1 MDHLLSI
8 TLGGGEDFLFGGGGG
23 TWGGYVGV
31 LHGGVTWGCYM
42 GVLHG
47 FQGEQRG
54 DQPLLKEH
62 KGGGDYLALTD
73 H

>member
-1 MDHLLSI
+1 MR
-8 TLGGGEDFLFGGGGG
+8 
-23 TWGGYVGV
+23 
-31 LHGGVTWGCYM
+31 
-42 GVLHG
+42 VLHG

-62 KGGGDYLALTD
+62 KGGGGLLSIDCPLTAG

>member
-1 MDHLLSI
+1 M
-8 TLGGGEDFLFGGGGG
+8 
-23 TWGGYVGV
+23 GV
-31 LHGGVTWGCYM
+31 LRGGVTWGCYM

-62 KGGGDYLALTD
+62 KGGGGLLSIDRPLTAANEGGS
-73 H
+73 

>member
-1 MDHLLSI
+1 MCRDHLLSI
-8 TLGGGEDFLFGGGGG
+8 TLGGGEDFLLGGG
-23 TWGGYVGV
+23 YMGV
-31 LHGGVTWGCYM
+31 LHGGVKWGCYM
-42 GVLHG
+42 VFRVNRG
-47 FQGEQRG
+47 G

>member
-1 MDHLLSI
+1 MCRDHLLSI
-8 TLGGGEDFLFGGGGG
+8 TLGGGEDFLLGGG
-23 TWGGYVGV
+23 

-62 KGGGDYLALTD
+62 KGGDYLALTD

>member
-1 MDHLLSI
+1 MCRDHLLSI

-23 TWGGYVGV
+23 
-31 LHGGVTWGCYM
+31 YM

-54 DQPLLKEH
+54 GSTVAKR
-62 KGGGDYLALTD
+62 A
-73 H
+73 

>member
-1 MDHLLSI
+1 MR
-8 TLGGGEDFLFGGGGG
+8 
-23 TWGGYVGV
+23 
-31 LHGGVTWGCYM
+31 
-42 GVLHG
+42 VLHG

-62 KGGGDYLALTD
+62 KGGGGDCLALTA

>member
-1 MDHLLSI
+1 MCGDHLLSI
-8 TLGGGEDFLFGGGGG
+8 TLGGGEDFLLGGGG
-23 TWGGYVGV
+23 

-62 KGGGDYLALTD
+62 KGGDYLALTD

>member
-1 MDHLLSI
+1 MCRDHLLSI
-8 TLGGGEDFLFGGGGG
+8 TLGGGENFLLGG
-23 TWGGYVGV
+23 
-31 LHGGVTWGCYM
+31 GGVTWGCYVGVLH

-62 KGGGDYLALTD
+62 KEGGGTT
-73 H
+73 

>member
-1 MDHLLSI
+1 
-8 TLGGGEDFLFGGGGG
+8 
-23 TWGGYVGV
+23 
-31 LHGGVTWGCYM
+31 M

-62 KGGGDYLALTD
+62 KGGGLLSID
-73 H
+73 

>member
-1 MDHLLSI
+1 MFIYYHLLSI
-8 TLGGGEDFLFGGGGG
+8 TLGGGEDFLLGGG
-23 TWGGYVGV
+23 

-62 KGGGDYLALTD
+62 KGGGGDYLALTD

>member
-1 MDHLLSI
+1 
-8 TLGGGEDFLFGGGGG
+8 
-23 TWGGYVGV
+23 
-31 LHGGVTWGCYM
+31 M

>member
-1 MDHLLSI
+1 MCRDHLLSI
-8 TLGGGEDFLFGGGGG
+8 TLGGGENFLLGG
-23 TWGGYVGV
+23 